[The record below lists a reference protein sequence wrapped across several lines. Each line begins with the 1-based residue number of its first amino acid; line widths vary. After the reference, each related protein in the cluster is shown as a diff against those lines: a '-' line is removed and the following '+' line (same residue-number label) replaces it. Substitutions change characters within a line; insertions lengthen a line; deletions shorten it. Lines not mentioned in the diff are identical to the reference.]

1 MEYNARMAQK
11 FYTGIDIG
19 TYHVKVVICA
29 SADNP
34 DAPMQI
40 IGTGTAS
47 SKGMRQGYIL
57 DRAETTRS
65 IKEALQRASAAAKVR
80 VTRARVAIGGV
91 GLEEIRASGDFPLT
105 ASGGVVTEKEIDR
118 AIAESEK
125 RTSGK
130 LTNRTVIHAIPLEY
144 RVDGIKVFGKPLGLQ
159 GTKLAVDTLLITMFS
174 QHYDDVIEAIEGAGV
189 EVEGVMASPLAAA
202 LVTLTKAQKTAG
214 VCLANIGSETLSI
227 IVFDNDTPVSVKV
240 FPIGSADITNT
251 LALSFQ
257 IPLSEA
263 ESLKRGGV
271 TQTEIPQKKMQTI
284 VAARLKDMFTLVNT
298 HLKAIDRAKLLP
310 AGIVITGGGSG
321 LGSAAEIAKATLKL
335 PSSIAQIG
343 HMART
348 SSIDATWSV
357 AYGLCRWAYAE
368 DTSLR
373 SSSVGEILS
382 GAWDSVKQSIR
393 SLLP

>member
-1 MEYNARMAQK
+1 MRK

-19 TYHVKVVICA
+19 TYHVKVVI
-29 SADNP
+29 SAPAENP
-34 DAPMQI
+34 DMPMQI

-47 SKGMRQGYIL
+47 SKGMRHGYIL
-57 DRAETTRS
+57 DKHEATKSVR
-65 IKEALQRASAAAKVR
+65 EALQRACTAAKVR
-80 VTRARVAIGGV
+80 VTHARVALGGM
-91 GLEEIRASGDFPLT
+91 GLDEIKATGDFPLT
-105 ASGGVVTEKEIDR
+105 ASGGIVTEKEIDK

-144 RVDGIKVFGKPLGLQ
+144 RIDGVKVFGKPIGLQ
-159 GTKLAVDTLLITMFS
+159 GTKLAVDTLLITMLS
-174 QHYDDVIEAIEGAGV
+174 QHYDDIVEAVEAAGV
-189 EVEGVMASPLAAA
+189 EVEGVMASPLAAS

-227 IVFDNDTPVSVKV
+227 IVFDNDMPVSIKV
-240 FPIGSADITNT
+240 FPVGSGDITNT

-271 TQTEIPQKKMQTI
+271 TGSEIPAKKLQTI
-284 VAARLKDMFTLVNT
+284 ITNRLKDMFTLVNT
-298 HLKAIDRAKLLP
+298 HLRTIERAKLLP

-321 LGSAAEIAKATLKL
+321 LTSAADIARATLKL

-343 HMART
+343 HMSRT
-348 SSIDATWSV
+348 SSIDATWAV
-357 AYGLCRWAYAE
+357 AYGLCRWAFAE
-368 DTSLR
+368 DTTVR
-373 SSSVGEILS
+373 SSSLGEVFS
-382 GAWDSVKQSIR
+382 GAWESVKQSIR

>member
-1 MEYNARMAQK
+1 MRK

-19 TYHVKVVICA
+19 TYHVKVVI
-29 SADNP
+29 SAPAENP
-34 DAPMQI
+34 DMPMQI

-47 SKGMRQGYIL
+47 SKGMRHGYIL
-57 DRAETTRS
+57 DKAEATKS
-65 IKEALQRASAAAKVR
+65 IREALQRACTAAKVR
-80 VTRARVAIGGV
+80 VTSARVALGGM
-91 GLEEIRASGDFPLT
+91 GLDEIKATGEFPLT
-105 ASGGVVTEKEIDR
+105 ASGGVVTEKEIDK

-144 RVDGIKVFGKPLGLQ
+144 RVDGVKVFGKPIGLQ

-174 QHYDDVIEAIEGAGV
+174 QHYDDVIEAVEAAGV
-189 EVEGVMASPLAAA
+189 EVEGVMASPLAAS

-214 VCLANIGSETLSI
+214 VCLANIGSETLSV
-227 IVFDNDTPVSVKV
+227 IVFDNDVPVSVKV
-240 FPIGSADITNT
+240 FPVGSADITNT
-251 LALSFQ
+251 VALSFQ

-271 TQTEIPQKKMQTI
+271 TGSEIPQKKLQTI
-284 VAARLKDMFTLVNT
+284 ITNRLKDMFTLVNA
-298 HLKAIDRAKLLP
+298 HLRSIDRARLLP

-321 LGSAAEIAKATLKL
+321 LTSAADIARATLRL

-343 HMART
+343 LMPRSA
-348 SSIDATWSV
+348 SIDATWAV
-357 AYGLCRWAYAE
+357 AYGLCRWAFAE
-368 DTSLR
+368 DTSVR
-373 SSSVGEILS
+373 SSSLGEVFS
-382 GAWDSVKQSIR
+382 GAIESIKQSIR